1 MTGENGGRLPVFQI
15 KPMLAVAAR
24 PFDSPDFIYEVKW
37 DGYRCLAYLDRK
49 TVLQSRNL
57 LDITPAFPEL
67 AGLHRWVGMQPAV
80 LDGEIIIPGEEG
92 RPSFSRLQARGRLAD
107 PLKIRQAALQTPAV
121 FVAFD
126 LLYCRGE
133 NIMPQPL
140 HWRKGLLQ
148 EAVQPGDNLVIS
160 SFIETHGTTFFAACA
175 RQGLEGVMAK
185 AKESPYLPG
194 RRSSHW
200 RKIRHIRQGEFI
212 IVGYEP
218 GTGGRRLGA
227 LILGT
232 YRQGRLVYRGKVGTG
247 FDREEERRLLAELK
261 KLKAVPPPFGEPVPG
276 LTRPRWVEPRLLC
289 TVEYLEQTPDG
300 CLRHP
305 VYRGLRWDRE
315 PGE

>member
-15 KPMLAVAAR
+15 KPMLAVAGR

-49 TVLQSRNL
+49 TILQSRNL

-67 AGLHRWVGMQPAV
+67 AGLHRWVRMQPAV
-80 LDGEIIIPGEEG
+80 LDGEIVVPGEEG
-92 RPSFSRLQARGRLAD
+92 RPSFSRIQARGILAD
-107 PLKIRQAALQTPAV
+107 PLKIRHAALQSPAV

-140 HWRKGLLQ
+140 HWRKGQLQ

-185 AKESPYLPG
+185 AKDSPYFPG
-194 RRSSHW
+194 RRSSYW
-200 RKIRHIRQGEFI
+200 RKIRYTRQGEFI

-232 YRQGRLVYRGKVGTG
+232 CRQGRLAYRGKVGTG
-247 FDREEERRLLAELK
+247 FDREEEQMLLVELK
-261 KLKAVPPPFGEPVPG
+261 KLKAVPPPFEEPVPG
-276 LTRPRWVEPRLLC
+276 LTRPRWVEPRLVC

-300 CLRHP
+300 HLRHP
-305 VYRGLRWDRE
+305 SYRGLRWDKE